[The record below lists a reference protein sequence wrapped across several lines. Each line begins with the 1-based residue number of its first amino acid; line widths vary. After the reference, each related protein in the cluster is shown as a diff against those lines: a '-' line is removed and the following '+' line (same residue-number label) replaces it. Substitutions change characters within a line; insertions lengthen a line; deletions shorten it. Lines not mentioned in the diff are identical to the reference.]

1 MRGGRVF
8 ISYRR
13 DDSRAD
19 SGRLYDR
26 LATYFPG
33 RVFRD
38 VGSIEPGVA
47 ASVERPAGGGVPP
60 TGSPRLVSSSK
71 RITPMGRPGSML
83 DALRAWDGSAA
94 GVQAP
99 TLGRRDYQL
108 GKPNGYGCL
117 TC

>member
-38 VGSIEPGVA
+38 MGSIEPGVEWDEA
-47 ASVERPAGGGVPP
+47 IARVLSQSDACIVVIGKDW
-60 TGSPRLVSSSK
+60 LN
-71 RITPMGRPGSML
+71 ITDGQS
-83 DALRAWDGSAA
+83 DACIVVIGKDWLNITDAA
-94 GVQAP
+94 GI
-99 TLGRRDYQL
+99 RRLDD
-108 GKPNGYGCL
+108 PRD
-117 TC
+117 TVR